1 MRRMIRV
8 VAVIGLVAVGIR
20 ARPRLR
26 RGCAHGW
33 RTLQR
38 RRRFLVGKAHGW
50 AYRLRGGHPDPDVVD
65 AVLADRVRSA
75 IGPLEKRLGVRP
87 LDVRVDDHVVFMNG
101 EVAHLDDAAALERAV
116 QDISGVAA
124 VRSHLRVAAV

>member
-1 MRRMIRV
+1 MAGRIASV
-8 VAVIGLVAVGIR
+8 VVTPIPTSSTRFSPIGSA
-20 ARPRLR
+20 
-26 RGCAHGW
+26 
-33 RTLQR
+33 
-38 RRRFLVGKAHGW
+38 
-50 AYRLRGGHPDPDVVD
+50 
-65 AVLADRVRSA
+65 A